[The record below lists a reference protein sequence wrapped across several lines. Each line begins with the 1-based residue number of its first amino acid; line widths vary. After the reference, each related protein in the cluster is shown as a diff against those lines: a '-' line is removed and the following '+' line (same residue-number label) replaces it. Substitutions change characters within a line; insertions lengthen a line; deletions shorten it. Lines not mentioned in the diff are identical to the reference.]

1 MHLIEDISYR
11 KPNITKLVI
20 ENNKGLGKVVI
31 SKDPEQKLDNF
42 LAGFCHKFNSGKKYM
57 FQSDIASIFRQC

>member
-1 MHLIEDISYR
+1 MNWDIMAKNQISLNLR
-11 KPNITKLVI
+11 LI

-57 FQSDIASIFRQC
+57 FQSDIASIFRRC

>member
-31 SKDPEQKLDNF
+31 SKDPEQKLD
-42 LAGFCHKFNSGKKYM
+42 KFTFNPSALVLHPAVLP
-57 FQSDIASIFRQC
+57 ASRIYVNH